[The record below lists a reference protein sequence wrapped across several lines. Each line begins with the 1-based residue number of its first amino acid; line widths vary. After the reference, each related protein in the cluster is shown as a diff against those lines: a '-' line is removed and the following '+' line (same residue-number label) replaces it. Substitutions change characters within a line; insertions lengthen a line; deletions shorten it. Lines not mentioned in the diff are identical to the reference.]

1 MLRGYVANRHADNCT
16 TQVLMD
22 IDGARGEEEEVVGY
36 EEERRFSLCRKGR
49 GGAAIRST
57 ALRKKEGGSG
67 AGLGSGA

>member
-1 MLRGYVANRHADNCT
+1 MLRGYLANRHADNCT

-22 IDGARGEEEEVVGY
+22 IDGREEKKRLLGMKRGKKVFLVQEG
-36 EEERRFSLCRKGR
+36 K